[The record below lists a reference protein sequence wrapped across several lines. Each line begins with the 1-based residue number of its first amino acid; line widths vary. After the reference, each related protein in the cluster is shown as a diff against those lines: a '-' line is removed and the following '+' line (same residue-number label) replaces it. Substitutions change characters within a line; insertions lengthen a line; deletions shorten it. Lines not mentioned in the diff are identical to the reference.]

1 MPTAAPGRRPRNP
14 QGSGGRLRDE
24 LIAAAARLLDRT
36 GDEEA
41 LTLRAVAR
49 EAGVAAPSVYLHF
62 ASKDALIWAVVAAHF
77 EELRR
82 AIVAAWAAETEPV
95 ARLRAGCL
103 AYCRFGLERPG
114 AYRVLFQT
122 PRGIVSDQ
130 PPGQFIGRE
139 AFSTLVDGIA
149 ACIAAGLAP
158 PADPTRVPTT
168 VWAGLHGIVSL
179 RLTLPRFPLWP
190 PVPAMVDDLL
200 VGLVGLPRTALPPAE
215 PAGQTRPEA
224 PEAGDR
230 GPARHS

>member
-1 MPTAAPGRRPRNP
+1 MPSATSSRRPRNP
-14 QGSGGRLRDE
+14 QGTGGRLREE
-24 LIAAAARLLDRT
+24 LIAAAARLVART

-62 ASKDALIWAVVAAHF
+62 ASKDDLIWAVVAAHF

-82 AIVAAWAAETEPV
+82 AIVAARATESDPV

-130 PPGQFIGRE
+130 PPDQFTGGE
-139 AFSTLVDGIA
+139 AFATLLNGIA
-149 ACIAAGLAP
+149 DCIDAGLAP
-158 PADPTRVPTT
+158 PGDPTRIATT

-179 RLTLPRFPLWP
+179 RLTLPGFPWWP
-190 PVPAMVDDLL
+190 PEAAMVDDLL
-200 VGLVGLPRTALPPAE
+200 VGLVGLPRTSLPPK
-215 PAGQTRPEA
+215 PNGGPGPEA
-224 PEAGDR
+224 R
-230 GPARHS
+230 VT